1 MERITR
7 GRARILLVLFAI
19 VVVLFGFKL
28 YDLQIVKTGGGS
40 TDNVTTFT
48 TYTTVKA
55 ARGDILDKNG
65 NVLVSNRA
73 SYNLVLNHYVILT
86 ADGTNDYLYKLIK
99 CCQENGIEYDEH
111 FPVTRERPFTSTLA
125 EQSSAWQSH
134 FQTYLNVVEMDSDIS
149 APLLID
155 QLRKYYK
162 IPETWTHEE
171 ARLVIGLR
179 YEMDLR
185 SCVGSLPIYVFL
197 EDVSDADLSA
207 IMELNIPGLNVEAS
221 TVREYNTP
229 YAAHILGYVGKMN
242 PSQWETY
249 KNDPDYTMDSEI
261 GQDGFEAAFEQY
273 LHGVDGLREDTVTTA
288 GELVSSRYLVEP
300 KAGSN
305 VEVSIDVN
313 LQRAAEE
320 TMEQVIMALRNQE
333 EGKDGQDAEGG
344 AVVALDVK
352 TGQVLVCSS
361 YPTYDLSTFF
371 EDYSAIL
378 DADFAPLFN
387 RALQGIYPPGST
399 YKMSMAIA
407 GIDSGI
413 IDSGTKIYDH
423 GIWDQ
428 DGSGRDKYSNFQLYC
443 LQYTSYGQLHQ
454 DMNAAEALMVSCNY
468 FFYELGDKISL
479 TAMDNTAKGLGL
491 GEPTGIEL
499 PEQIGHRANRE
510 TKKLLYKGEA
520 GEWFQADKIT
530 AAIGQSDN
538 RFTPMQLCVYAS
550 ALANRGTRYRST
562 FLNRVV
568 SSDYRKLVFENTP
581 SVLSTFEISDDA
593 YLAYTQGMY
602 LVTHGNGEWSG
613 TGSKFFKDY
622 PIAVAAKTGTAQT
635 DAGSDASDNGAFVCY
650 APYDDPQIA
659 IAVYGE
665 KAGHG
670 STLAEVAKA
679 ILDVY
684 FEVGEVGDV
693 TTNENQ
699 VS

>member
-1 MERITR
+1 MERVTR
-7 GRARILLVLFAI
+7 SRARFLMLLFAI
-19 VVVLFGFKL
+19 VAVLYAFKL
-28 YDLQIVKTGGGS
+28 YDLQIVQTGGS
-40 TDNVTTFT
+40 TDNTTTFT
-48 TYTTVKA
+48 VYTTVKA

-73 SYNLVLNHYVILT
+73 SYNLVMNHYVLLT
-86 ADGTNDYLYKLIK
+86 ADGTNEYLYQLVKR
-99 CCQENGIEYDEH
+99 CQEVGIEYTEH
-111 FPVTRERPFTSTLA
+111 FPISMERPFTYTLS
-125 EQSSAWQSH
+125 QQTSSWQSH
-134 FQTYLNVVEMDSDIS
+134 FQTYLNMVELDSDVS
-149 APLLID
+149 APLLVD
-155 QLRKYYK
+155 RLRSYYK
-162 IPETWTHEE
+162 IPAEWTDEE

-185 SCVGSLPIYVFL
+185 SCVASLPIYIFL
-197 EDVSDADLSA
+197 EDISDEALSS

-229 YAAHILGYVGKMN
+229 YAAHILGYVGPMN
-242 PSQWETY
+242 AEQWEKY
-249 KNDPDYTMDSEI
+249 KDNPDYTMDSRI
-261 GQDGFEAAFEQY
+261 GQDGFEAAFEEY
-273 LHGVDGLREDTVTTA
+273 LHGVDGLRVDEVTTD
-288 GELVSSRYLVEP
+288 GTLVRSYYEIEP

-320 TMEQVIMALRNQE
+320 TMEQVITELRAQE
-333 EGKDGQDAEGG
+333 EGEDGYDAEGG

-371 EDYSAIL
+371 EDYNSIL
-378 DADFAPLFN
+378 EADYSPLFN
-387 RALQGIYPPGST
+387 RALLGTYPPGST
-399 YKMSMAIA
+399 YKMSMVVA

-413 IDSGTKIYDH
+413 INSATTIYDR

-428 DGSGRDKYSNFQLYC
+428 DCASGDKYKDFQLYC
-443 LQYTSYGQLHQ
+443 LQYTNYGEIHEH
-454 DMNAAEALMVSCNY
+454 MNASEALMVSCNY
-468 FFYELGDKISL
+468 FFYELGDRIGLS
-479 TAMDNTAKGLGL
+479 AMDSTAKGLGL
-491 GEPTGIEL
+491 GEKTGIEL
-499 PEQIGHRANRE
+499 PEYVGHRANAE
-510 TKKLLYKGEA
+510 TKKLLYTGDEA
-520 GEWFQADKIT
+520 GWWQADQIT

-550 ALANRGTRYRST
+550 TLANRGTRYRST

-568 SSDYRKLVFENTP
+568 SADYRELLAENQPT
-581 SVLSTFEISDDA
+581 VLSTFDISDDA

-613 TGSKFFKDY
+613 TASKLFKNY
-622 PIAVAAKTGTAQT
+622 PIEVAAKTGTAQT
-635 DAGSDASDNGAFVCY
+635 DAGSDHSDNGAFICY

-659 IAVYGE
+659 IAIYAE
-665 KAGHG
+665 QAGHG
-670 STLAEVAKA
+670 STLANVAKA

-684 FEVGEVGDV
+684 FEDGEICDV